1 MNIILADFHKY
12 VGYSGGIEHV
22 LSRMAEA
29 MQARGHTVTA
39 VFADEKDGRPF
50 FPLPEGVKVYNLY
63 HVSGFP
69 AVKPGALGKLL
80 REAVRPFSRA
90 AARNQNYR
98 LLAKAA
104 PALREV
110 LLRERPDVIVS
121 FREPTGRLL
130 LEGVGTEIPVI
141 SMLHNDPDE
150 IFAGA
155 PEAEKRALLRS
166 ARIQVLLPSFI
177 GRAQRHLAYDRFVA
191 IPNAVEAPDCRADPG
206 QARKVHIITSVG
218 RLTGRTKR
226 QHLLIEAFAPLAAE
240 FPDWQVELWGAAYDK
255 PYVASLRA
263 LIKKY
268 GLEKRVRLCGTTKD
282 MKSVWERTD
291 IFAFPSHHEG
301 FPLALTEAM
310 SCGIPAVGYRDCPAV
325 NELIEDERTGLL
337 CEEGAEPFT
346 KALRVLMGSGKRR
359 RTMGGAARLAMQAY
373 RPEAVWDAWER
384 LLRETAE
391 PEKETTEQV
400 KA

>member
-1 MNIILADFHKY
+1 MMNILLADFHKY
-12 VGYSGGIEHV
+12 VGYSGGIENV
-22 LSRMAEA
+22 LAQMAA
-29 MQARGHTVTA
+29 ALYARGHAVTA

-50 FPLPEGVKVYNLY
+50 FAIPDGVKVYNLY
-63 HVSGFP
+63 RVSGCA
-69 AVKPGALGKLL
+69 AVRPGALGKAL
-80 REAVRPFSRA
+80 REVVRPFSRA

-104 PALREV
+104 PTLRV
-110 LLRERPDVIVS
+110 ILARETPDVIVS

-130 LEGVGTEIPVI
+130 LDGVRTEVPVI

-150 IFAGA
+150 IFDGA
-155 PEAEKRALLRS
+155 PEAEKQALEKS
-166 ARIQVLLPSFI
+166 ARVQVLLPPFADS
-177 GRAQRHLAYDRFVA
+177 AKQYLHYDRFVS
-191 IPNAVEAPDCRADPG
+191 IPNAVPAPARFVDPG
-206 QARKVHIITSVG
+206 QARKAHIIASVG

-240 FPDWQVELWGAAYDK
+240 FPDWQAELWGAQYDK

-282 MKSVWERTD
+282 MQSVWDRTD

-310 SCGIPAVGYRDCPAV
+310 SCGIPAVGYRSCAAV
-325 NELIEDERTGLL
+325 RELIEDGRTGLL
-337 CEEGAEPFT
+337 CEEGTEPFT
-346 KALRVLMGSGKRR
+346 EALRALMESSEKRR
-359 RTMGGAARLAMQAY
+359 NLGLAARLAMQAY
-373 RPEAVWDAWER
+373 RPDAVWDRWEA
-384 LLRETAE
+384 LLQEVVEEAKGQQKDR
-391 PEKETTEQV
+391 
-400 KA
+400 